1 MSPIWIALFV
11 FVVLAAVVSVFY
23 RKAVLSKLEWLPG
36 ETVLWEQEKGRYYA
50 TYHNGR
56 ETMYIGGKV
65 LLTNFR
71 LILAQ
76 KVLLQK
82 EHSLHFLLYWRGRG
96 PGGEM
101 SLKETMKRGYV
112 EMDVTLESLQL
123 VEDKKGKK
131 LLSLKI
137 PREEGTMLLPKE
149 FRIQVED
156 VEELQ
161 KTLESM
167 V

>member
-1 MSPIWIALFV
+1 
-11 FVVLAAVVSVFY
+11 
-23 RKAVLSKLEWLPG
+23 
-36 ETVLWEQEKGRYYA
+36 
-50 TYHNGR
+50 
-56 ETMYIGGKV
+56 
-65 LLTNFR
+65 
-71 LILAQ
+71 
-76 KVLLQK
+76 
-82 EHSLHFLLYWRGRG
+82 
-96 PGGEM
+96 M